1 MNTDQN
7 SAIAWVGEENF
18 EAEALIQNHVVL
30 VAFLAPWHRPFDLID
45 LAVDKVPTTCAEQV
59 KVIKVNADHHP
70 ALNLLYH
77 ITSIP
82 TLLLFVNGTLRER
95 AVGTVSAA
103 LFLSK
108 LQSISFI
115 DEHPPSAR
123 KSTLCRPHV

>member
-1 MNTDQN
+1 MGTDQN

-18 EAEALIQNHVVL
+18 EAEALIPNDVVL
-30 VAFLAPWHRPFDLID
+30 VAFLAPWCRAFDLIV
-45 LAVDKVPTTCAEQV
+45 AVHKVPTTCAEQV

-82 TLLLFVNGTLRER
+82 TQFLFVNGTLRER

-115 DEHPPSAR
+115 DEHQPSAR
-123 KSTLCRPHV
+123 KSTLRRPNV